1 VDYAAH
7 FTNPTRAVAHQ
18 LNPEEIRTQVQH
30 LVDFLEQN
38 VQQTFNLN
46 NFHQEAIDLFNE
58 VLRDARGLRY
68 IVETL
73 RTQHDADMES
83 RRAQRQTESD
93 NLARQHEVEIENYRQ
108 DNQAEIDSLLRLQQ
122 AENLHRQDFHFDLD
136 WQHQAEAE
144 DLRQVHEADERDLR
158 SDHENQDRDLRVRHE
173 NQVRNLGNQAPR
185 FENYT
190 QPVGLSSWPLI
201 EEVLNP
207 NDQDEDEYLNNQSQT
222 AEDLSNEPQ
231 TFEDLSN
238 EPLGSGDP
246 PQFILDEPQFSF
258 DQPSLFEDLSNEAQ
272 TVEDLGDL
280 PQQVENLNNLP
291 LQVEDLDNLP
301 TQTVNLD
308 VLPQWLSHNQS
319 IWF

>member
-1 VDYAAH
+1 MDYAAH

-18 LNPEEIRTQVQH
+18 LNSEEIRTQVQH

-46 NFHQEAIDLFNE
+46 NFHQESIDLFNE

-73 RTQHDADMES
+73 RTQRDADMES

-136 WQHQAEAE
+136 WQHQAE

-158 SDHENQDRDLRVRHE
+158 SDHENQDRGLRVRH
-173 NQVRNLGNQAPR
+173 
-185 FENYT
+185 
-190 QPVGLSSWPLI
+190 
-201 EEVLNP
+201 
-207 NDQDEDEYLNNQSQT
+207 
-222 AEDLSNEPQ
+222 
-231 TFEDLSN
+231 
-238 EPLGSGDP
+238 
-246 PQFILDEPQFSF
+246 
-258 DQPSLFEDLSNEAQ
+258 
-272 TVEDLGDL
+272 
-280 PQQVENLNNLP
+280 
-291 LQVEDLDNLP
+291 
-301 TQTVNLD
+301 
-308 VLPQWLSHNQS
+308 
-319 IWF
+319 